1 MAAVAS
7 AVGTVTSGALSG
19 AGGEMGR
26 RSSEALAGL
35 VRRMR
40 RQNATPDPDA
50 PADPDDDT
58 PDPGAPDLGA
68 SNSGVS
74 DPGVS
79 GPGGRADEPPPLPA
93 TEEERRELA
102 RALWEG
108 SRTSPGF
115 AREVLA
121 WLRETGWPGTRP
133 VPAVAPGAS
142 RPRMLPPANAAF
154 TDRASLPE
162 QIARELEGG
171 GRPAGVPAVV
181 VLVGPGGIG
190 KTAAAVHCAHLL
202 GERFPDGQLYIDLE
216 GQSATTALP
225 PSEAL
230 VRFLDRL
237 GVPASRMPAD
247 EQRLSELYRDCAAER
262 RMVVVLDNAHS
273 ERQVRPL
280 LTAASESLVII
291 TSRYRLDGL
300 AADPGARVI
309 KLDPLST
316 ADSVQ
321 LLTRIVGQG
330 ATAARGPAGAGAAA
344 VAAVARRCG
353 GIPLALCETGAR
365 VAVREHL
372 TWDAVERQLSE
383 RARRREQEALP
394 MDERSSRDAVDLT
407 TDVTYGE
414 LSPRA
419 ALLYRMLGVWPWP
432 SVTVGAAT
440 KAVDGTEEEARALLD
455 ELAGVHLLEEVG
467 EERYRFHDLV
477 RRHAERRGE
486 AEDRHADRAAAV
498 RRVVGWYLGFAASA
512 DLRVIPGRWRL
523 GAAYARLRP
532 PAERGPEDGR
542 HALAELRAERE
553 NLAAAVRAA
562 EHHGFDDLAWQL
574 CEAMWGLHLRLGF
587 HEQWVDTHLKGV
599 AAARRSA
606 AEFGDPRAEG
616 RILVQ
621 LAFAHMGLGRL
632 AEAEEALLDAAAADE
647 RARHHRGQASAV
659 EALGL
664 LRLKQWRYPEAERS
678 FQEAQ
683 RVLRRIGAG
692 EDGARDVPRALALLE
707 HHIGRALRGQGR
719 HDEAVRRLHGALA
732 LFRALPEPDLYNEGR
747 VYMSLGETHLQAGD
761 PRAARVCLDAAIAT
775 MGREGAELQHAD
787 AAEMR
792 ARCAGALADPA
803 AEAEDL
809 RTALALYETAGDEVS
824 VARVNARLA
833 ELARGEGL

>member
-1 MAAVAS
+1 MEPFTMAAVAS

-40 RQNATPDPDA
+40 RQNPA
-50 PADPDDDT
+50 PA
-58 PDPGAPDLGA
+58 PGAD
-68 SNSGVS
+68 S
-74 DPGVS
+74 
-79 GPGGRADEPPPLPA
+79 EPLLPA

-102 RALWEG
+102 RQLWEG
-108 SRTSPGF
+108 ARTSPGL
-115 AREVLA
+115 AREVTA
-121 WLRETGWPGTRP
+121 WLREAGWLGSGA

-154 TDRASLPE
+154 TDRESLPE
-162 QIARELEGG
+162 QIAQVLDGVD
-171 GRPAGVPAVV
+171 RPAGVPAVV

-202 GERFPDGQLYIDLE
+202 KDRFPDGQLYIDLE
-216 GQSATTALP
+216 GQSATTALT

-237 GVPASRMPAD
+237 GVSSGRMPAD

-273 ERQVRPL
+273 ERQVAPL

-291 TSRYRLDGL
+291 TSRYRLDRL

-309 KLDPLST
+309 RLDPLST

-321 LLTRIVGQG
+321 LLTRIVGHDAMAG
-330 ATAARGPAGAGAAA
+330 RGPGAAA
-344 VAAVARRCG
+344 VAERCG

-372 TWDAVERQLSE
+372 TWHTVGRQLAE
-383 RARRREQEALP
+383 RAHRREREALP
-394 MDERSSRDAVDLT
+394 MDDRSSRDAVDLT

-419 ALLYRMLGVWPWP
+419 ALLYRMLGVWPWH
-432 SVTVGAAT
+432 SVTVGAARR
-440 KAVDGTEEEARALLD
+440 AVDATDDDEARVLLD

-467 EERYRFHDLV
+467 EERYRFHDLI
-477 RRHAERRGE
+477 RQHAERRGE
-486 AEDRHADRAAAV
+486 TEDRHADRVAAV
-498 RRVVGWYLGFAASA
+498 RRVVVWHLGCAAAA

-523 GAAYARLRP
+523 GPAYARLEP
-532 PAERGPEDGR
+532 PAGRGPEDGR
-542 HALAELRAERE
+542 LALAELRAERE

-574 CEAMWGLHLRLGF
+574 CEAMWGLHLRLGH
-587 HEQWVDTHLKGV
+587 HEQWVDTHLRGV

-616 RILVQ
+616 RMLVQ

-632 AEAEEALLDAAAADE
+632 AEAEQALLEAAAADG
-647 RARHHRGQASAV
+647 RARHHRGQATAA

-664 LRLKQWRYPEAERS
+664 LRLKQWRYPD
-678 FQEAQ
+678 AQ
-683 RVLRRIGAG
+683 RSLEEARQALGRIRPGD
-692 EDGARDVPRALALLE
+692 DGAPDVPRALALLA
-707 HHIGRALRGQGR
+707 HHTGRALRGQGR
-719 HDEAVRRLHGALA
+719 HVEAVRRLHQALA
-732 LFRALPEPDLYNEGR
+732 DFRALPEPDLYNEGR
-747 VYMSLGETHLQAGD
+747 VYMSLGETHLDAGGAD
-761 PRAARVCLDAAIAT
+761 NAESARVCLDAAVAT

-792 ARCAGALADPA
+792 ARCARRLGDLAG
-803 AEAEDL
+803 EADDL
-809 RTALALYETAGDEVS
+809 RMALGLYETAGDALS
-824 VARVNARLA
+824 IARVRARLA
-833 ELARGEGL
+833 DLADA

>member
-7 AVGTVTSGALSG
+7 AVTTVTSGALSG

-40 RQNATPDPDA
+40 RRD
-50 PADPDDDT
+50 ADPE
-58 PDPGAPDLGA
+58 PDPGTPEDR
-68 SNSGVS
+68 GV
-74 DPGVS
+74 
-79 GPGGRADEPPPLPA
+79 RADESPLLPA
-93 TEEERRELA
+93 TDEERRELA
-102 RALWEG
+102 RQLWES

-115 AREVLA
+115 ARDVTA
-121 WLRETGWPGTRP
+121 WLRETGWLGSRA

-154 TDRASLPE
+154 TDREALPD
-162 QIARELEGG
+162 QIARVLDGEE
-171 GRPAGVPAVV
+171 RADGVPAVV

-190 KTAAAVHCAHLL
+190 KTAAAVHCAHRLT
-202 GERFPDGQLYIDLE
+202 ERFPDGQLYIDLR
-216 GQSATTALP
+216 GQSATTALT

-230 VRFLDRL
+230 VRLLDALRVPTGRL
-237 GVPASRMPAD
+237 PAD
-247 EQRLSELYRDCAAER
+247 ERRLSELYRDRTAER

-280 LTAASESLVII
+280 LTAAPESLAII
-291 TSRYRLDGL
+291 TSRYRLDRL
-300 AADPGARVI
+300 AADPGAKVI
-309 KLDPLST
+309 RLDPLTT
-316 ADSVQ
+316 ADSVR
-321 LLTRIVGQG
+321 LLTRIVGRD
-330 ATAARGPAGAGAAA
+330 ATAGRGPGPG
-344 VAAVARRCG
+344 VAAVAERCG

-372 TWDAVERQLSE
+372 TWDTVERQLSE
-383 RARRREQEALP
+383 RAHRREQEAP
-394 MDERSSRDAVDLT
+394 SMDDRSARGAVDLT

-432 SVTVGAAT
+432 GITVGAAR
-440 KAVDGTEEEARALLD
+440 KAVDAADDDEARALLD

-477 RRHAERRGE
+477 RDHAARCGE

-498 RRVVGWYLGFAASA
+498 RRVVGWYLGFAAAA

-523 GAAYARLRP
+523 GPAYVRLAP
-532 PAERGPEDGR
+532 PAADRDPEDGR
-542 HALAELRAERE
+542 LALAELRAERE

-562 EHHGFDDLAWQL
+562 EHHGFDELAWQL

-587 HEQWVDTHLKGV
+587 HEQWVETHLKGV

-616 RILVQ
+616 RVLVQ
-621 LAFAHMGLGRL
+621 LAFARMGLESWP
-632 AEAEEALLDAAAADE
+632 EAEEALVNAAAADE
-647 RARHHRGQASAV
+647 RAGHHRGQASAV

-664 LRLKQWRYPEAERS
+664 LRLKQWRYPEAQRS
-678 FQEAQ
+678 FEEARQ
-683 RVLRRIGAG
+683 VLGRIRPGD
-692 EDGARDVPRALALLE
+692 DGAADVPRALALLD
-707 HHIGRALRGQGR
+707 HHTGRALRGQERYG
-719 HDEAVRRLHGALA
+719 EAVRRLHEALA
-732 LFRALPEPDLYNEGR
+732 HFRALPEPDLYNEGR
-747 VYMSLGETHLQAGD
+747 VYMSLGETHLDAGD
-761 PRAARVCLDAAIAT
+761 AEAARVCLDEAIAT

-792 ARCAGALADPA
+792 ARCARALGDPA
-803 AEAEDL
+803 AEAGDL
-809 RTALALYETAGDEVS
+809 RTAVALYETVGDQAS
-824 VARVNARLA
+824 VERVRARLA
-833 ELARGEGL
+833 EVTE